1 MGHSARV
8 ETDMDK
14 ITIERETLE
23 LAASLIQPLT
33 GKGDREVYDALRAAL
48 AAHPAEAQ
56 QEPVRDIIEGWKS
69 ATFGWNGTN
78 PISYEKARADHAEEC
93 IRRIEAALTAQP
105 AECGNTP
112 YDEGPFTLAAQ
123 PADYAIGYADG
134 FRDACKP
141 ARRIYMTAQPAPA
154 ATDINMPLPEPDGE
168 LTLRIIGREVQV
180 DAYRTSTLIDYARDY
195 AAAEVAKE
203 RERIRAA
210 IMAKHE
216 AANGQHNL
224 YHCLAVELFGD
235 EAIRAAAPPQCT
247 SAPSEPQ

>member
-1 MGHSARV
+1 M
-8 ETDMDK
+8 DDK

-23 LAASLIQPLT
+23 RAIADYDSAAGNDGTLLSWNRARDNLLAL
-33 GKGDREVYDALRAAL
+33 LRAAL
-48 AAHPAEAQ
+48 AAQPAEAQ

-203 RERIRAA
+203 RERCAA
-210 IMAKHE
+210 LCDEHASIEGIAQQC
-216 AANGQHNL
+216 AA
-224 YHCLAVELFGD
+224 
-235 EAIRAAAPPQCT
+235 AIRAS
-247 SAPSEPQ
+247 SAKS

>member
-23 LAASLIQPLT
+23 RAIADYDSAAGNDGTLLSWNRARDNLLAL
-33 GKGDREVYDALRAAL
+33 LRAAL

-105 AECGNTP
+105 AP
-112 YDEGPFTLAAQ
+112 AAV
-123 PADYAIGYADG
+123 PPGYALVPIEPTPEM
-134 FRDACKP
+134 CK
-141 ARRIYMTAQPAPA
+141 IGGHVMSEWTDDSAP
-154 ATDINMPLPEPDGE
+154 
-168 LTLRIIGREVQV
+168 LRERTYAVAFA
-180 DAYRTSTLIDYARDY
+180 DAYRAMI
-195 AAAEVAKE
+195 AAAGKAT
-203 RERIRAA
+203 
-210 IMAKHE
+210 
-216 AANGQHNL
+216 
-224 YHCLAVELFGD
+224 
-235 EAIRAAAPPQCT
+235 P
-247 SAPSEPQ
+247 